1 MRYLWALVAYG
12 PLERIHPYAAFGG
25 VPKYLR
31 PIHPRRRVGD
41 NIIDLLL
48 SPRERLEATQF
59 PGYVGQHVVED
70 VVHDDDGFSKDPD
83 RSTTTAGT

>member
-1 MRYLWALVAYG
+1 MARSSEFTRTQHSGASRSTCV
-12 PLERIHPYAAFGG
+12 RST
-25 VPKYLR
+25 
-31 PIHPRRRVGD
+31 PRRRVGD
-41 NIIDLLL
+41 NFIDLLL